1 MRTAMLPLPRRKR
14 NSILPQLSQT
24 PSRSQGHMGLRS
36 SIIWLISLASAANP
50 QTSFIIVS
58 NKGRLPASGPGAK
71 SCLPQFL
78 LRFGWT
84 AGVSPVAVSLGWTHA
99 CAIVTDGGVKCWGN
113 NFAGLMMG
121 DGSTGDKSTPVSA
134 SIGAGVHANELPA
147 FVSSSS
153 ESRERG
159 AVFL

>member
-1 MRTAMLPLPRRKR
+1 MRTARRK
-14 NSILPQLSQT
+14 NIL
-24 PSRSQGHMGLRS
+24 S
-36 SIIWLISLASAANP
+36 STGIHPATTEPDSESEPAPYGIAQQLISLASAANP

-58 NKGRLPASGPGAK
+58 NKGRLLASGPGAK

-78 LRFGWT
+78 LRCGWT

-99 CAIVTDGGVKCWGN
+99 CAIVTDGGVKCWGE